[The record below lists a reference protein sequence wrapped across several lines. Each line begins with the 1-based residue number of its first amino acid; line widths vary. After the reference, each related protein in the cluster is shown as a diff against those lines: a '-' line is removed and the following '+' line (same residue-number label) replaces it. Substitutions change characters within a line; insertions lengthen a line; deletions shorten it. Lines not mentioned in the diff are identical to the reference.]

1 MKSYIESKKKKNFN
15 NSAKNVFN
23 LNLTTINSKK
33 HNIRYLNDAS
43 SYLNYNTISNTK
55 EKPIIKKFSK
65 PKKIISLNK
74 NVKFKT
80 TRNKTPDN
88 HNKIKLDYSNIDNIN
103 DNLTDLI
110 NRINFNSLN
119 EYYKLET
126 NIFLKKIQRLNLKF
140 YYTTD
145 VLLSEKIIKY
155 PYDELFLILFKEI
168 SLYIEEIERLNKQIL
183 SKGKNDINNSKKMQ
197 KAETNKNNISINKDI
212 KVLQKKVNLLQKEN
226 EKYRNEIDKLNKK
239 LNSYNSNINKLN
251 KNFNINNN
259 TSDYG
264 VKSLGNSTLDSW
276 NSPRKTFNVGNSG
289 KLNIKKENKNELND
303 IIKNGIKQCN
313 DEINNLSKIEE
324 LLMDKVKKKY
334 TYSKKK

>member
-88 HNKIKLDYSNIDNIN
+88 LNKIKLDYSNIDNIN

-155 PYDELFLILFKEI
+155 PYDELFLILFVTKESEFI
-168 SLYIEEIERLNKQIL
+168 AERK
-183 SKGKNDINNSKKMQ
+183 
-197 KAETNKNNISINKDI
+197 
-212 KVLQKKVNLLQKEN
+212 
-226 EKYRNEIDKLNKK
+226 
-239 LNSYNSNINKLN
+239 
-251 KNFNINNN
+251 
-259 TSDYG
+259 
-264 VKSLGNSTLDSW
+264 
-276 NSPRKTFNVGNSG
+276 
-289 KLNIKKENKNELND
+289 
-303 IIKNGIKQCN
+303 
-313 DEINNLSKIEE
+313 
-324 LLMDKVKKKY
+324 
-334 TYSKKK
+334 

>member
-1 MKSYIESKKKKNFN
+1 MTNYFLYYLKKYHYIQKKS
-15 NSAKNVFN
+15 
-23 LNLTTINSKK
+23 
-33 HNIRYLNDAS
+33 NDS
-43 SYLNYNTISNTK
+43 
-55 EKPIIKKFSK
+55 IKKFSK

-74 NVKFKT
+74 NVKFKI

-88 HNKIKLDYSNIDNIN
+88 LNKIKLDYSNIDNIN

-183 SKGKNDINNSKKMQ
+183 SKAKNDSKKMQ

-289 KLNIKKENKNELND
+289 KLNIKKENNNELNE

-324 LLMDKVKKKY
+324 LLLDKVKKKY
-334 TYSKKK
+334 VHNKKKIMNLYI